1 VTPLPAMSE
10 LRRSDAACSVLL
22 DITPDLAPFEG
33 HFPGTPILP
42 AVAQIDW
49 AIRLARDWFELPAHF
64 RGLRVLKFLHIV
76 QPPAALT
83 LELIR
88 SPGGRSVSF
97 SYVRAGTACSSGRI
111 EFADHEFVDH
121 PPGPDRPVL

>member
-1 VTPLPAMSE
+1 MLLPACSE
-10 LRRSDAACSVLL
+10 LRRTEAERMRASRTHRGSS
-22 DITPDLAPFEG
+22 PFDG

-49 AIRLARDWFELPAHF
+49 AMRIARDSFALPAHF
-64 RGLRVLKFLHIV
+64 RGLRALKFLHIV

-83 LELIR
+83 LELAR
-88 SPGGRSVSF
+88 SPDGRSVSF

-111 EFADHEFVDH
+111 EFADHEFVDN